1 MKSRIKRT
9 SALPATAAT
18 PCGFLAGPLHQGA
31 GIRSAVHIY
40 SIKGGVEL

>member
-1 MKSRIKRT
+1 MKSRIKHA

-18 PCGFLAGPLHQGA
+18 PWSFLAGPLHQGA
-31 GIRSAVHIY
+31 GFQSAVHTY